1 MKQRELWEELSY
13 RLNAE
18 EIRYVL
24 ADERGRRF
32 LWRLFTELF
41 QLDVTSFPQNA
52 GIYALCGKQ
61 QAGRI
66 LLRACREF
74 DLDKVQLAEREY
86 YAATDR
92 VRKLKEGMENG

>member
-1 MKQRELWEELSY
+1 MKQKPPWEELSY

-32 LWRLFTELF
+32 LWRLLTELLH
-41 QLDVTSFPQNA
+41 LDVTSFPINA
-52 GIYALCGKQ
+52 SVYSLCGKQ

-74 DLDKVQLAEREY
+74 DLENVQRAEREY
-86 YAATDR
+86 YAATER
-92 VRKLKEGMENG
+92 VRSLKETQENE